1 MSFRFIVYSLSI
13 KNRKNSIVLIPHDDT
28 ESDWKKT
35 DPIQNITIATGSMT
49 LMINIGDQ
57 TKKTKNLERL
67 LHKMNVY

>member
-1 MSFRFIVYSLSI
+1 MIDLA
-13 KNRKNSIVLIPHDDT
+13 KNPHDDT

-35 DPIQNITIATGSMT
+35 APIQNITIAKGSMT